1 MLYWTGDIL
10 NRKKWVVS
18 ESNRD
23 IAAEIAENCGV
34 DPFAAYLL
42 VARGLTDEFL
52 VESFLFDTD
61 IIDPFLLPD
70 MEKACERIRSA
81 MENGEKITVFG
92 DYDADGVTST
102 ALLYSYLSKNGANV
116 DYYIPDRAGE
126 GYGMNI
132 DAVEALKERGTSL
145 IITVDNGISAIEEI
159 ERAKE
164 LSIDVVVT
172 DHHQVGETLPCA
184 VAVVDPHRKDCDLD
198 FCEWAGVGVAFKLV
212 SALADCDAYDLLDEY
227 GDILA
232 IGTIADIVALKGENR
247 ILVRGGLHVLND
259 AYRSGSLRKGLK
271 ALIDESGT
279 NKNMTSM
286 SAAFRIAPRINA
298 AGRMG
303 SANRAIKLLL
313 TDDAEEAALLAKEIG
328 EANTERQSTE
338 GGITEFAEKYIE
350 SHPEIKFAR
359 VIVVDG
365 DAWHQGVIGIVAS
378 RLCEKYGKPCIVISK
393 AGDVAKGSGRSVEGF
408 SLYDALSYCKD
419 ILVQFGGHKLAAGLT
434 VETKNIDAF
443 RQLINEYAKK
453 SESVLPLLK
462 LDCKLNPASVSLDLL
477 SSISVLEPFG
487 AENPQPLFGLFGMKI
502 TGIQPV
508 GSNKHIRLTVNKN
521 GVSLPVMLFSVTPE
535 DFPFCV
541 SDVVDLAIRLSQNE
555 YMGETKVSIQVKD
568 IKLSAV
574 NDDEVQKSLMLYESF
589 RRGDTLTLDEKKKLL
604 PDREICGNAYRFLRA
619 NNGFKASEEILCY
632 RLGLKE
638 EKLAALKVA
647 LDMLLELQVINFENG
662 KYFLP
667 AEQKKVVLENSVL
680 YQSLLN

>member
-1 MLYWTGDIL
+1 M
-10 NRKKWVVS
+10 NRKKWIVS

-52 VESFLFDTD
+52 VESFLYDTD

-70 MEKACERIRSA
+70 MEKACERIKSA
-81 MENGEKITVFG
+81 IHNGEKITVFG

-132 DAVEALKERGTSL
+132 DAIESLKERGTSL

-159 ERAKE
+159 RKAKE

-172 DHHQVGETLPCA
+172 DHHQCSEVLPEA
-184 VAVVDPHRKDCDLD
+184 VAVVDPHRKDSDIE
-198 FCEWAGVGVAFKLV
+198 FREWAGVGVAFKLV

-232 IGTIADIVALKGENR
+232 IGTIADIVSLKGENR
-247 ILVRGGLHVLND
+247 ILVRSGLSVLND
-259 AYRSGSLRKGLK
+259 SYQNSTLRKGLK

-313 TDDAEEAALLAKEIG
+313 TDDTEEATLLASEIG
-328 EANTERQSTE
+328 SANSERQSTE
-338 GGITEFAEKYIE
+338 SGITESAEKYIE
-350 SHPEIKFAR
+350 EHPEIKFAR

-365 DAWHQGVIGIVAS
+365 EDWHQGVIGIVAS
-378 RLCEKYGKPCIVISK
+378 RLCENFGKPCIVISK
-393 AGDVAKGSGRSVEGF
+393 SGDIAKGSGRSVEGF
-408 SLYDALSYCKD
+408 SLYDALFYCKD
-419 ILVQFGGHKLAAGLT
+419 ILVQYGGHKLAAGLT
-434 VETKNIDAF
+434 VETKNIDEF
-443 RQLINEYAKK
+443 RALVNEYAEKNA
-453 SESVLPLLK
+453 SALPVLK

-477 SSISVLEPFG
+477 SSISILEPFG

-521 GVSLPVMLFSVTPE
+521 GVNLPVMLFSVAPE
-535 DFPFCV
+535 DFPYCV
-541 SDVVDLAIRLSQNE
+541 SDVIDLAIRLSQNE

-568 IKLSAV
+568 IKLSTM
-574 NDDEVQKSLMLYESF
+574 DDDKVQESLLLYESF
-589 RRGDTLTLDEKKKLL
+589 RRGDILTEEQKKILL
-604 PDREICGNAYRFLRA
+604 PDRDFCGNIYRFLRA
-619 NNGFKASEEILCY
+619 NNGFSANEEILCY

-638 EKLAALKVA
+638 EKIATLKIA
-647 LDMLLELQVINFENG
+647 LDMFIELQVINFQNG

>member
-1 MLYWTGDIL
+1 M
-10 NRKKWVVS
+10 NRKKWIVS

-52 VESFLFDTD
+52 VESFLYDTD

-70 MEKACERIRSA
+70 MEKACERIKSA
-81 MENGEKITVFG
+81 IHNGEKITVFG

-132 DAVEALKERGTSL
+132 DAIESLKERGTSL

-159 ERAKE
+159 RKAKE

-172 DHHQVGETLPCA
+172 DHHQCSEVLPEA
-184 VAVVDPHRKDCDLD
+184 VAVVDPHRKDSDIE
-198 FCEWAGVGVAFKLV
+198 FREWAGVGVAFKLV
-212 SALADCDAYDLLDEY
+212 SALADCDAYELLDEY

-232 IGTIADIVALKGENR
+232 IGTIADIVSLKGENR
-247 ILVRGGLHVLND
+247 ILVRSGLSVLND
-259 AYRSGSLRKGLK
+259 SYQNSTLRKGLK

-313 TDDAEEAALLAKEIG
+313 TDDTEEATLLASEIG
-328 EANTERQSTE
+328 SANSERQSTE
-338 GGITEFAEKYIE
+338 SGITESAEKYIE
-350 SHPEIKFAR
+350 EHPEIKFAR

-365 DAWHQGVIGIVAS
+365 EDWHQGVIGIVAS
-378 RLCEKYGKPCIVISK
+378 RLCENFGKPCIVISK
-393 AGDVAKGSGRSVEGF
+393 SGDIAKGSGRSVEGF
-408 SLYDALSYCKD
+408 SLYDALFYCKD
-419 ILVQFGGHKLAAGLT
+419 ILVQYGGHKLAAGLT
-434 VETKNIDAF
+434 VETKNIDEF
-443 RQLINEYAKK
+443 RALVNEYAEKNA
-453 SESVLPLLK
+453 SALPVLK

-477 SSISVLEPFG
+477 SSISILEPFG

-521 GVSLPVMLFSVTPE
+521 GVNLPVMLFSVAPE
-535 DFPFCV
+535 DFPYCV
-541 SDVVDLAIRLSQNE
+541 SDVIDLAIRLSQNE

-568 IKLSAV
+568 IKLSTM
-574 NDDEVQKSLMLYESF
+574 DDDKVQESLLLYESF
-589 RRGDTLTLDEKKKLL
+589 RRGDILTEEQKKILL
-604 PDREICGNAYRFLRA
+604 PDRDFCGNIYRFLRA
-619 NNGFKASEEILCY
+619 NNGFSANEEILCY

-638 EKLAALKVA
+638 EKIATLKIA
-647 LDMLLELQVINFENG
+647 LDMFIELQVINFQNG

>member
-1 MLYWTGDIL
+1 M
-10 NRKKWVVS
+10 NRKKWIVS

-52 VESFLFDTD
+52 VESFLYDTD

-70 MEKACERIRSA
+70 MEKACKRIKSA
-81 MENGEKITVFG
+81 IHNGEKITVFG

-132 DAVEALKERGTSL
+132 DAIESLKERGTSL

-159 ERAKE
+159 RKAKE

-172 DHHQVGETLPCA
+172 DHHQCSEVLPEA
-184 VAVVDPHRKDCDLD
+184 VAVVDPHRKDSDIE
-198 FCEWAGVGVAFKLV
+198 FREWAGVGVAFKLV

-232 IGTIADIVALKGENR
+232 IGTIADIVSLKGENR
-247 ILVRGGLHVLND
+247 ILVRSGLSVLND
-259 AYRSGSLRKGLK
+259 SYQNSTLRKGLK

-313 TDDAEEAALLAKEIG
+313 TDDTEEATLLASEIG
-328 EANTERQSTE
+328 SANSERQSTE
-338 GGITEFAEKYIE
+338 SGITESAEKYIE
-350 SHPEIKFAR
+350 EHPEIKFAR

-365 DAWHQGVIGIVAS
+365 EDWHQGVIGIVAS

-393 AGDVAKGSGRSVEGF
+393 SGDIAKGSGRSVEGF
-408 SLYDALSYCKD
+408 SLYDALFYCKD
-419 ILVQFGGHKLAAGLT
+419 ILVQYGGHKLAAGLT
-434 VETKNIDAF
+434 VETKNIDEF
-443 RQLINEYAKK
+443 RALVNEYAEKNA
-453 SESVLPLLK
+453 SALPVLK

-477 SSISVLEPFG
+477 SSISILEPFG

-521 GVSLPVMLFSVTPE
+521 GVNLPVMLFSVAPE
-535 DFPFCV
+535 DFPYCV
-541 SDVVDLAIRLSQNE
+541 SDVIDLAIRLSQNE

-568 IKLSAV
+568 IKLSTM
-574 NDDEVQKSLMLYESF
+574 DDDKVQESLLLYESF
-589 RRGDTLTLDEKKKLL
+589 RRGDILTEEQKKILL
-604 PDREICGNAYRFLRA
+604 PDRDFCGNIYRFLRA
-619 NNGFKASEEILCY
+619 NNGFSANEEILCY

-638 EKLAALKVA
+638 EKIATLKIA
-647 LDMLLELQVINFENG
+647 LDMFIELQVINFQNG

>member
-1 MLYWTGDIL
+1 M
-10 NRKKWVVS
+10 NRKKWIVS

-52 VESFLFDTD
+52 VESFLYDTD

-70 MEKACERIRSA
+70 MEKACERIKSA
-81 MENGEKITVFG
+81 IHNGEKITVFG

-132 DAVEALKERGTSL
+132 DAIESLKERGTSL

-159 ERAKE
+159 RKAKE

-172 DHHQVGETLPCA
+172 DHHQCSEVLPEA
-184 VAVVDPHRKDCDLD
+184 VAVVDPHRKDSDIE
-198 FCEWAGVGVAFKLV
+198 FREWAGVGVAFKLV

-232 IGTIADIVALKGENR
+232 IGTIADIVSLKGENR
-247 ILVRGGLHVLND
+247 ILVRSGLSVLND
-259 AYRSGSLRKGLK
+259 SYQNSTLRKGLK

-313 TDDAEEAALLAKEIG
+313 TDDTEEATLLASEIG
-328 EANTERQSTE
+328 SANSERQSTE
-338 GGITEFAEKYIE
+338 SGITESAEKYIE
-350 SHPEIKFAR
+350 EHPEIKFAR

-365 DAWHQGVIGIVAS
+365 EDWHQGVIGIVAS

-393 AGDVAKGSGRSVEGF
+393 SGDIAKGSGRSVEGF
-408 SLYDALSYCKD
+408 SLYDALFYCKD
-419 ILVQFGGHKLAAGLT
+419 ILVQYGGHKLAAGLT
-434 VETKNIDAF
+434 VETKNIDEF
-443 RQLINEYAKK
+443 RALVNEYAEKNA
-453 SESVLPLLK
+453 SALPVLK

-477 SSISVLEPFG
+477 SSISILEPFG

-521 GVSLPVMLFSVTPE
+521 GVNLPVMLFSVAPE
-535 DFPFCV
+535 DFPYCV
-541 SDVVDLAIRLSQNE
+541 SDVIDLAIRLSQNE

-568 IKLSAV
+568 IKLSTM
-574 NDDEVQKSLMLYESF
+574 DDDKVQESLLLYESF
-589 RRGDTLTLDEKKKLL
+589 RRGDILTEEQKKILL
-604 PDREICGNAYRFLRA
+604 PDRDFCGNIYRFLRA
-619 NNGFKASEEILCY
+619 NNGFSANEEILCY

-638 EKLAALKVA
+638 EKIATLKIA
-647 LDMLLELQVINFENG
+647 LDMLIELQVINFQNG